1 MRAMRVILRGLAL
14 ALVLPALLGSTFNA
28 VAGSCRDDM
37 LTADQNVRRTRTGLD
52 NAAGD
57 TDAAQCTAYRR
68 HIDALSELRSVIA
81 RCDRGPNQSQNVQ
94 AVDTQIVTLA
104 PRMRAVCK

>member
-1 MRAMRVILRGLAL
+1 MKTAIILLA
-14 ALVLPALLGSTFNA
+14 A
-28 VAGSCRDDM
+28 VAASMLGQVMPGTAAGCRDDM

-68 HIDALSELRSVIA
+68 HIDALSDYRSVIA

-94 AVDTQIVTLA
+94 AVDTEIVTLA
-104 PRMRAVCK
+104 PRMRAVCKP